1 MEFNGVP
8 LHPLVIHVAV
18 VFVPLA
24 VLAALGHALV
34 PRWRTR
40 LRWPLLVAGLIAAA
54 STQLAAMTGDQLKH
68 DRHLGGP
75 LVEQHEMWAGRL
87 QFGAWVLAALAVLAV
102 IPALRRPGVA
112 QTVLMVLLPV
122 VAVVD
127 AYLVYQ
133 TGDAGAR
140 AVWQAGSG
148 S

>member
-1 MEFNGVP
+1 MELNGVP

-24 VLAALGHALV
+24 VLAALGHLV
-34 PRWRTR
+34 PRWRHA
-40 LRWPLLVAGLIAAA
+40 LRWPLVVTGVIAAV

-87 QFGAWVLAALAVLAV
+87 QAGAWVLAASALLAA
-102 IPALRRPGVA
+102 IPALRRPGAA
-112 QTVLMVLLPV
+112 QKALLGVLAV

>member
-1 MEFNGVP
+1 MELNGVP

-24 VLAALGHALV
+24 VLAALGHLV
-34 PRWRTR
+34 PRWRHA
-40 LRWPLLVAGLIAAA
+40 LRWPLLVTGVIAGV

-87 QFGAWVLAALAVLAV
+87 QAGAWVLAALALLAAV
-102 IPALRRPGVA
+102 PALRRPGAA
-112 QTVLMVLLPV
+112 QKALLGVLAV

>member
-1 MEFNGVP
+1 MLNGVP

-24 VLAALGHALV
+24 VLAAIGYALIR
-34 PRWRTR
+34 RWRGW
-40 LRWPLLVAGLIAAA
+40 LRWTLLFTGVVAAVA
-54 STQLAAMTGDQLKH
+54 TQLAAMTGDALKSQ
-68 DRHLGGP
+68 RHLSGP

-87 QFGAWVLAALAVLAV
+87 QAGAWVLAALAVLAV
-102 IPALRRPGVA
+102 VPALRRPGGLQKA
-112 QTVLMVLLPV
+112 LLVLLPV

-127 AYLVYQ
+127 AYLVFQ

-140 AVWQAGSG
+140 AVWQAGAG

>member
-1 MEFNGVP
+1 VQFNGVP

-24 VLAALGHALV
+24 VLAALGQLV
-34 PRWRTR
+34 PRWRHA
-40 LRWPLLVAGLIAAA
+40 LRWPLLVTGVVAGVA
-54 STQLAAMTGDQLKH
+54 TQLAAMTGDQLKH

-75 LVEQHEMWAGRL
+75 LIEQHEMWAGRL
-87 QFGAWVLAALAVLAV
+87 QAGAWVLAALAVVAV
-102 IPALRRPGVA
+102 LPALRRPGVA
-112 QTVLMVLLPV
+112 QRALLGVLAV
-122 VAVVD
+122 VAVLD

-140 AVWQAGSG
+140 AVWQAGTG